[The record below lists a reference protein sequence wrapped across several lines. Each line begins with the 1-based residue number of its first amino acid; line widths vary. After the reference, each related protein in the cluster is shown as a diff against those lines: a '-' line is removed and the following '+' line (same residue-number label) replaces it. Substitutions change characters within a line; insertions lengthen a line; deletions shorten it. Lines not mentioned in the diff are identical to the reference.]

1 MNVESIKKRMHQLRG
16 EIDSLQAKEDL
27 GYFLNDNMTEN
38 KKLKNKLA
46 AYRRLERY
54 IETNKRV

>member
-1 MNVESIKKRMHQLRG
+1 MHQLRG

-46 AYRRLERY
+46 AYRRLE
-54 IETNKRV
+54 IH

>member
-46 AYRRLERY
+46 AYRRLE
-54 IETNKRV
+54 IH